1 MSRIRLIAELLIVSI
16 IAFYLIKISST
27 LEQLKLVDQSVPK
40 PNAVSS
46 TSPNDVELQEDS
58 IQLHSFKDVNQHIS
72 SLHTPVRAKDMALAI
87 AEIDSWMIEPES
99 EESVKNLIDQ
109 KLDELR
115 FKIVSEVK
123 EESQKALDAPKS
135 KEAREILNNISLLI
149 SLYPM
154 SEKQEVIEQAQKLTD
169 DQRKLV
175 LKLES
180 LKRLRYNQWAV
191 SRVEQALN
199 SYHKNSSLWRPKQ
212 ENKALIDSLV
222 KHLGEVDPNLLEPI
236 VLNLYNYAVDI
247 TKESISEDDRIK
259 LAKALTEPAIQRL
272 SYEEF

>member
-72 SLHTPVRAKDMALAI
+72 SLRTPVRAKDMALAI